1 LLLFVRQ
8 VAASLT
14 KSIWGIFVKLFVSLI
29 NFHGKDLQHE
39 QTTLVKEMFVCEEDR
54 ILTLKIGTSIKA
66 IEPNN
71 TDGRISN

>member
-29 NFHGKDLQHE
+29 NFHGKDLQ

>member
-29 NFHGKDLQHE
+29 NFHGKDLQ

-66 IEPNN
+66 IEPSN

>member
-29 NFHGKDLQHE
+29 NFHGKDLQ
-39 QTTLVKEMFVCEEDR
+39 QTTLVKEMLVCEEDR